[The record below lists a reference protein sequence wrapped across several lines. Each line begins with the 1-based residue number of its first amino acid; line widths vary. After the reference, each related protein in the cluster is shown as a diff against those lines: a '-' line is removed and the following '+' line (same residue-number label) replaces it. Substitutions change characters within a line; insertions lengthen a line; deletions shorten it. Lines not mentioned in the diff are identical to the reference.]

1 MLPDYHGNSL
11 NNLIPSLLARLDGG
25 TPAIKVPSAARYVVV
40 LVDGLGS
47 EQLDRFADHTEHLV
61 AMRRQRLT
69 CGVPS
74 TTATSL
80 TSLGCGVTPGLHGV
94 TGYTFYEEGCDAV
107 VNALTWEGGP
117 EDIESF
123 RQVPTQFRRMR
134 AGGRSGATV
143 TLGRFDGSALTQ
155 LAFSGAESYPR
166 EDEDEV
172 ERTVDLVSESLE
184 RHEIVYCYER
194 LLDHRGHGYG
204 VGSWQWLDQ
213 LGAVDDLVSGLVS
226 LASEDVC
233 VLVTGDHGMVNVPA
247 DHRLTIEE
255 VPALDG
261 FHHVGG
267 EGRFRQLYT
276 DDPRRLAWA
285 WRSVLGERAEVLVKD
300 EAIEAGWFGEV
311 VTDPTR
317 ARIGDVVVAM
327 NADWALMSTTFP
339 GEFGLVGMHGSLTPE
354 EMYVPLLQAGGRE

>member
-47 EQLDRFADHTEHLV
+47 EQLDRFADHTEHLA

-80 TSLGCGVTPGLHGV
+80 TSLGCGATPGLHGV
-94 TGYTFYEEGCDAV
+94 TGYTFYEETCDAV
-107 VNALTWEGGP
+107 VNALTWDGGP
-117 EDIESF
+117 EDIEDF
-123 RQVPTQFRRMR
+123 RQVPTHFRRMR
-134 AGGRSGATV
+134 ASGRSGATV
-143 TLGRFDGSALTQ
+143 TLGRFAGSALTK
-155 LAFSGAESYPR
+155 LAFSGAELYPR

-172 ERTVDLVSESLE
+172 EQTVAQVAAALQH
-184 RHEIVYCYER
+184 HEVVYCYER

-213 LGAVDDLVSGLVS
+213 LGSVDDLVAGLAS

-233 VLVTGDHGMVNVPA
+233 VLVTGDHGMVNVPD
-247 DHRLTIEE
+247 DHRITIED
-255 VPALDG
+255 VPALG
-261 FHHVGG
+261 GYHHVGG

-276 DDPRRLAWA
+276 DDPRTLAWA

-300 EAIEAGWFGEV
+300 EAIEAGWFGDV
-311 VTDPTR
+311 VTDPSR

-327 NADWALMSTTFP
+327 NADWAMMTTTFP

-354 EMYVPLLQAGGRE
+354 EMYVPLLQAGGRS